1 MNKKI
6 MSNKPTFKTM
16 MLLCVLIPVSIGVI
30 SIGLLALAA
39 LNKDLTQMGYG
50 QLEIAVQGLQNV
62 YQERIN
68 QLNYKG
74 TDEDEI
80 KDIIE
85 YNHTLVDSMLQNE
98 IELTVFVK
106 SKRFITSLKDETNTS
121 GRNEGTAADDSIWET
136 VKSGNTFENK
146 GVKINNKS
154 YMVYYAP
161 LYNSNGTVIG
171 MLFAGLPQTEL
182 QSILTTFIKII
193 SLGILAVAAILI
205 LLIVYFSMRFSK
217 FTTML
222 SNTLLNIANGDLTDN
237 NTKKSA
243 MIKELDISIQAADK
257 AREQLKDIVSTVEN
271 QMSLLAND
279 MNITHENINQ
289 SLDTSENIAG
299 ATGELAN
306 GAEQLSE
313 NVQSTAA
320 LMTDI
325 GKDIDDI
332 NNLVNET
339 DKSMFQLNK
348 ISGKAE
354 QAVISLLQANEETTS
369 ITNEIVDGIMTSSK
383 AANEVNTA
391 VTVIQEIASQTN
403 LLSLNASIEAARA
416 GEAGR
421 GFAVVANEI
430 NNLATQSTK
439 SVELIT
445 NIVQSIISTSD
456 KNTELASKIK
466 NSVDNEQEVLESV
479 KKSFGNMQ
487 VNVENVLSNI
497 QVITEKV
504 KDLNKNKVQ
513 VIDDVES
520 LSAIAEESAAA
531 TEETSAM
538 TEEMTAAM
546 KEIDGLTSRA
556 KNAAI
561 TLENNLKSQF
571 KY

>member
-222 SNTLLNIANGDLTDN
+222 SNTLLNIVNGDLTDN